1 MTPKDE
7 TFLTETSGHRP
18 ATLAD
23 YLAILRRRKWIIIIV
38 PVVAALVALQYTS
51 SQSSVYQARA
61 QVLVQR
67 SDFEDSAPDPERYLT
82 TQAQI
87 ARSRDLAARVAEAEG
102 VPPMTA
108 DDVLAVSS
116 VTADPEAALL
126 NISESSGDPQDAV
139 VLANAYAD
147 EFTRYKTEIIL
158 GRIDDDLRVVKKS
171 QAALLK
177 KPGGTLSV
185 AYQTLV
191 QTQFEL
197 ERAKLKVARNT
208 VVVAKATG
216 AAKIQPRPRR

>member
-67 SDFEDSAPDPERYLT
+67 SDFEDSASDPERYLT

-108 DDVLAVSS
+108 DEVLAVSS
-116 VTADPEAALL
+116 VTADSEADLL
-126 NISESSGDPQDAV
+126 NISVSSGDPGDAV

-147 EFTRYKTEIIL
+147 EFTRYKTEL
-158 GRIDDDLRVVKKS
+158 DTGRINRRLRALKA
-171 QAALLK
+171 QAAALLQS
-177 KPGGTLSV
+177 GGPSST
-185 AYQTLV
+185 AYQTV
-191 QTQFEL
+191 SQEIVEFE
-197 ERAKLKVARNT
+197 
-208 VVVAKATG
+208 VAKTTLEG
-216 AAKIQPRPRR
+216 RTRVLQP